1 MNYLKVKNKK
11 IRATIR
17 KFEHKKFILKIVNM
31 NKFLALAIKYN
42 LLSIKLKIKKNNSHV
57 RITKRCILSN
67 KKAIINKK
75 FRISRY
81 MFLKF
86 ARLNLIHGLKKNYW

>member
-11 IRATIR
+11 IRATIQ
-17 KFEHKKFILKIVNM
+17 KFEHKKFILKTVNM
-31 NKFLALAIKYN
+31 NNYLASAIKYN
-42 LLSIKLKIKKNNSHV
+42 LLYKKLKIKQNSSSV
-57 RITKRCILSN
+57 RLSKRCVLSN

-86 ARLNLIHGLKKNYW
+86 ARLNIIHGLKKNYW